1 MTVLPGW
8 MQVVAT
14 IFPPSHVFE
23 GMREAIQHGGFDL
36 GHFLTALG
44 LNAVYLSIAGWA
56 FASVLRT
63 AREKGLLVKTSS
75 S

>member
-1 MTVLPGW
+1 
-8 MQVVAT
+8 
-14 IFPPSHVFE
+14 
-23 GMREAIQHGGFDL
+23 MRGAIDHGGFDFRQ
-36 GHFLTALG
+36 FLTALG
-44 LNAVYLSIAGWA
+44 LNAVYLSLAGWA